1 MPSSPVDVAIIGA
14 GPVGMALACELIRHG
29 LSVRIVDKA
38 VSTKDYSRAPVFWP
52 RAQEA
57 LDLMGLHG
65 LWDGRTVP
73 MRRMHVNIY
82 GRPAGTV
89 AMDAGASAYPVPM
102 LVGQDVTEQILDAH
116 LKALGVPVERATEA
130 TRVVLR
136 DDGAEVTIRPDRGQ
150 SETFEAR
157 WVVGC
162 EGGQS
167 LVRDAAGI
175 DWEGHPLKG
184 LMVPIADAKAKWPLI
199 NQVGDCHTALT
210 EKGYLLTIPLP
221 GVQRIIVA
229 IPDTTPPGEDPKTTL
244 DEVASLT
251 AEAIGGPVELSDAPW
266 VTVVR
271 YGNHLAGAFR
281 KGRAFLAG
289 DAAHSIAPL
298 SGQGMNTGVQDAFDL
313 AWKLAY
319 VHKGW
324 APDALLDSYDADRRP
339 VAERLVHAT
348 DRFFKLVLQPS
359 ATRMRAL
366 KAVGPTALK
375 VHKVRETIS
384 AFYTEVDVAYPESPL
399 NDARGRHAPKP
410 GEHIV
415 DGALVRW
422 PDLEPLR
429 LYDLMRGLHWTVI
442 AFSGVDPAPEALAVT
457 RRRLAN
463 LVQRWGADRMK
474 GAMIVQAPHGP
485 DAADAEGVSVALDAW
500 GGLHEVY
507 GASAGALLLVRP
519 DGYIAFDRNDNDN
532 DVAALQKH
540 LARVLGSEARP

>member
-1 MPSSPVDVAIIGA
+1 MPASPVDVAIIGA

-38 VSTKDYSRAPVFWP
+38 ASTKDYSRAPVFWP

-57 LDLMGLHG
+57 LDLMGLHS
-65 LWDGRTVP
+65 LWDGKTVP

-89 AMDAGASAYPVPM
+89 AMDAGASAYPAPM
-102 LVGQDVTEQILDAH
+102 LVGQDVTEQVLDAH
-116 LKALGVPVERATEA
+116 LKALGAPVERATEA

-136 DDGAEVTIRPDRGQ
+136 DDGAEVTIRPDGGQ

-162 EGGQS
+162 EGAHS
-167 LVRDAAGI
+167 LVRDAAGV
-175 DWEGHPLKG
+175 DWVGHPLKG
-184 LMVPIADAKAKWPLI
+184 LMVPIADAKTKWPLI
-199 NQVGDCHTALT
+199 NAVGHCHVALT
-210 EKGYLLTIPLP
+210 DKGYLLTIPLP
-221 GVQRIIVA
+221 GVQRIIIA
-229 IPDTTPPGEDPKTTL
+229 IPDTTPPGQEPQTTL
-244 DEVASLT
+244 DEVARLT

-266 VTVVR
+266 VAVVR
-271 YGNHLAGAFR
+271 YGNHLAAAFR
-281 KGRAFLAG
+281 KERAFLAG

-324 APDALLDSYDADRRP
+324 APDALLDSYGADRRP

-359 ATRMRAL
+359 ATQMRAM

-375 VHKVRETIS
+375 VRKVRETIS
-384 AFYTEVDVAYPESPL
+384 EFYTEVDVAYPESPL
-399 NDARGRHAPKP
+399 NDTHGRHAPRP
-410 GEHIV
+410 GEHII
-415 DGALVRW
+415 DGDLVRW

-429 LYDLMRGLHWTVI
+429 LYDLLRGLHWTVI
-442 AFSGVDPAPEALAVT
+442 AFSGVDPASEALATT
-457 RRRLAN
+457 RRRLTD

-474 GAMIVQAPHGP
+474 GALIVQAPHGP
-485 DAADAEGVSVALDAW
+485 DAADAEGVCVVLDAG
-500 GGLHEVY
+500 GGLHEIY
-507 GASAGALLLVRP
+507 GGSAGALLLVRP
-519 DGYIAFDRNDNDN
+519 DGYVAFHRHDRDGDA
-532 DVAALQKH
+532 AALDQH
-540 LARVLGSEARP
+540 LVRVLGRA